1 MQKTLLK
8 VLKRLRC
15 TISFSTAKK
24 KRIKGIE
31 IGNLVFFSSV
41 AICSSTEMPKYWRD
55 EETENAKQHLWV
67 KDSAAVINL
76 ATLHCLPRLAHL
88 VESESSPAT
97 RLQLRTL
104 LCFQNICACYVT
116 RLAPHMLQTSV
127 TQRGVLF
134 MAPHT

>member
-1 MQKTLLK
+1 
-8 VLKRLRC
+8 
-15 TISFSTAKK
+15 
-24 KRIKGIE
+24 
-31 IGNLVFFSSV
+31 
-41 AICSSTEMPKYWRD
+41 MPKYWRD

-116 RLAPHMLQTSV
+116 RLAPHMLQTNI

-134 MAPHT
+134 MAAHT